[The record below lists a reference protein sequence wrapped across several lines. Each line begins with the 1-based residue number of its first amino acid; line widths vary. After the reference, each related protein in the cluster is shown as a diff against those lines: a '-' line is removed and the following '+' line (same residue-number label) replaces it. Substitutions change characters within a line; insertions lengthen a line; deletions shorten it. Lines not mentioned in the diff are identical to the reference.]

1 MKNMRSFFKSIF
13 TDEKGGISSKRFC
26 GVVCVLALVI
36 CLLLNSLC
44 HRSSEPSPPLID
56 AVTMLAFGLLGLT
69 SFEKYSHNKH
79 VKKEEE

>member
-1 MKNMRSFFKSIF
+1 MF
-13 TDEKGGISSKRFC
+13 TDEKGGTSSKRFC
-26 GVVCVLALVI
+26 GVMCVLSLII
-36 CLLLNSLC
+36 CLLINSLC
-44 HRSSEPSPPLID
+44 HKAFEPSAHLID